1 MSKSVH
7 RGDTGREEKGIL
19 AHFKQV
25 PKKWGEIALW
35 RCLCL
40 SLILEELKGTIGKQQ
55 AKAVLGARALSC
67 RRADSHAVKLCW
79 CPNGED
85 EYELPAGNGTWSVLS
100 TEACQGTV
108 RPVHDMG

>member
-1 MSKSVH
+1 MEIQAEKKRASYHTSNRCPRNGEKLPSGGVSVS
-7 RGDTGREEKGIL
+7 
-19 AHFKQV
+19 A
-25 PKKWGEIALW
+25 
-35 RCLCL
+35 
-40 SLILEELKGTIGKQQ
+40 LILEELKGTIGKQQ